1 MILSFTISLTGLF
14 LVIVC
19 SLLVSFVIIVVSN
32 HYRMKQF
39 EKELYESTGMTVD
52 EFEKWL
58 EFGEFKD

>member
-1 MILSFTISLTGLF
+1 MILSFTMPFTGLVLMIMF
-14 LVIVC
+14 G
-19 SLLVSFVIIVVSN
+19 SLVSFVIIVVSN

-39 EKELYESTGMTVD
+39 ERELYESTGMTVD